1 MPASP
6 PIRRAAAVLTELARA
21 PEEQL
26 SLSEIARRVGLGKS
40 SCQGI
45 LQALVEDG
53 LLVRGD
59 HLRYRLGPRLI
70 HLGEAAKLAHDIR
83 GIVTPALHQLRD
95 QLGVTVFATVP
106 SGSDS
111 VVIATA
117 AADEPWGTGPR
128 LGQRL
133 PFSPPFGQAYTAW
146 STPEEVQAWL
156 VSAPQP
162 LSDAQ
167 RHAFLDSLAMVR
179 ERGCSITVRPHR
191 DPEFEEWPNSDL
203 KSVWPIPD
211 ASVIASTHSLEL
223 PAQDE
228 GVVWTVLGLSAP
240 VLDFGDD
247 PVCVIGVAPLP
258 FGMRRDQ
265 IFEAARHVTDAAA
278 SASRS
283 YRGLS

>member
-6 PIRRAAAVLTELARA
+6 PIRRAVAVLTELART

-83 GIVTPALHQLRD
+83 GIVAPALHQLRD

-117 AADEPWGTGPR
+117 AADEPWGVGPR

-133 PFSPPFGQAYTAW
+133 PFFPPLGQAYVAH

-156 VSAPQP
+156 ATAPQP
-162 LSDAQ
+162 LSEAQ
-167 RHAFLDSLAMVR
+167 RQAFLDSLAMVR
-179 ERGCSITVRPHR
+179 ERGCSITVRPRR
-191 DPEFEEWPNSDL
+191 DPEVEEWPDPHPT
-203 KSVWPIPD
+203 SVWPIPD
-211 ASVIASTHSLEL
+211 ASVMASTHTLEL
-223 PAQDE
+223 PERDE
-228 GVVWTVLGLSAP
+228 GEVWTVLGLSAP
-240 VLDFGDD
+240 VLDYGDD

-258 FGMRRDQ
+258 FGMRREQ

-283 YRGLS
+283 YRGLT